1 MISETQIVKAIETYC
16 RAETEG
22 DMPAFMALFAENVVH
37 EDPVGIAIRHGRA
50 GLEELWAM
58 AQAGNVELWL
68 TDQVIVRGNDAIAL
82 MRCRTG
88 PEGQRREMGP
98 IVDHFIF
105 DAAGRI
111 AGVRAFYNLPSH

>member
-1 MISETQIVKAIETYC
+1 MSNREAIVEAITTYC

-22 DMPAFMALFAENVVH
+22 DKDAFMALFADKVLH
-37 EDPVGIAIRHGRA
+37 EDPVGYAIRYDRA

-68 TDQVIVRGNDAIAL
+68 ERDVIVAGDEAIAI

-88 PEGQRREMGP
+88 PEGGRREMGP
-98 IVDHFIF
+98 IVDHFVF
-105 DAAGRI
+105 DEAGKI
-111 AGVRAFYNLPSH
+111 TSVRAFYDIP